1 MAESDQ
7 MPVLHVPPDVLRRYA
22 ARLLDPVTAPPD
34 PTRKGSDPT
43 RRGPGPTAYLTTSL
57 LVRGL
62 PGPEVDA
69 VVERLQ
75 EAADRAGRAVRLVV
89 DPAEDGHLAWFR
101 RVGEAYLEEL
111 QGAYQTRVLL
121 AAPQDGST
129 TGLDPWELLTLAR
142 ADGRGPLA
150 ADLEHLVLAA
160 GGEVQGGGGYWGG
173 HGGGGGYWGG
183 HGGGGG
189 YWGGHHRTS
198 GADDP
203 VPGRTPLGVS
213 LPDPSRDA
221 PKPAR
226 APVVAVPDTGIGAHP
241 WFEGHPGVRVTTDL
255 DGMPVGPEGGLDPDP
270 EGTGVRHDLTGEL
283 DALSGHGTFIA
294 GVVRQAAPSARILA
308 LPVMDSGGAASEHDV
323 HRTLTALW
331 VSHARA
337 QDEGR
342 QDDVV
347 DVLSVSMGF
356 YHQDGTVEEHPVRS
370 LMDLFARR
378 GVLVVAAAGNDA
390 TRWPL
395 YPAGWAAGGAAR
407 PASGPPPLVS
417 VGALN
422 PDGRTVAL
430 FSNAGSWVTTH
441 RVGVNV
447 VSTLPTT
454 FQAAAQAGWATEVPE
469 GHRRATLDA
478 DDHAGGFAVWS
489 GTSFAAPLLAGQLA
503 AHVARAKD
511 QSPDPASAV
520 KRAWDA
526 LDREIGWSS

>member
-7 MPVLHVPPDVLRRYA
+7 MPVLHVPADVLRRYG
-22 ARLLDPVTAPPD
+22 ARLLDPVTAPAD
-34 PTRKGSDPT
+34 RTRKVGT
-43 RRGPGPTAYLTTSL
+43 APGPTAYLTGSL

-62 PGPEVDA
+62 PGPDVDEVL
-69 VVERLQ
+69 ERLQ
-75 EAADRAGRAVRLVV
+75 AAAERAGRAVRLVL
-89 DPAEDGHLAWFR
+89 DPAEEEHLAWFR
-101 RVGEAYLEEL
+101 RVGEGFLDEL

-121 AAPQDGST
+121 VPAEDAGADVP
-129 TGLDPWELLTLAR
+129 DPWELLALAR

-160 GGEVQGGGGYWGG
+160 GPEVQGGGGGYWGG

-198 GADDP
+198 HGDDP
-203 VPGRTPLGVS
+203 VPGRTPLGLS
-213 LPDPSRDA
+213 LPDPSIDA
-221 PKPAR
+221 PRPAR
-226 APVVAVPDTGIGAHP
+226 APVVAVPDTGIGKHP
-241 WFEGHPGVRVTTDL
+241 WFASHPGVLVATDL
-255 DGMPVGPEGGLDPDP
+255 DGMPVGPQGGLDPDP
-270 EGTGVRHDLTGEL
+270 EGTGVRDDLTGVL

-294 GVVRQAAPSARILA
+294 GVVRRAAPSARILA
-308 LPVMDSGGAASEHDV
+308 LPVMDSGGAAAEHDV

-331 VSHARA
+331 VTHARA
-337 QDEGR
+337 QDQGR
-342 QDDVV
+342 QDEVV
-347 DVLSVSMGF
+347 DVLSLSMGF
-356 YHQDGTVEEHPVRS
+356 YHQDGAVEDHPVRT

-395 YPAGWAAGGAAR
+395 YPAGWGADGQER

-422 PDGRTVAL
+422 PDGRTVAM
-430 FSNAGSWVTTH
+430 FSNAGPWVTTH

-454 FQAAAQAGWATEVPE
+454 FRAAAQPGLSTEVPE

-478 DDHAGGFAVWS
+478 DDHGGGFAVWS

-503 AHVARAKD
+503 AHVAQARD
-511 QSPDPASAV
+511 QSPDPASAG
-520 KRAWDA
+520 KRGWAA
-526 LDREIGWSS
+526 LDQEIGWSS